1 MKPCLDYAMDY
12 IYRFPKSERELRIQ
26 LSKKWYFGNEIDYS
40 VDQMKKKGFVDD
52 ANFATMYI
60 ESELIH
66 KGKPSVIIYKKL
78 LEKWI
83 DKQILRDLMEKF
95 EVKASDGI
103 SERIKKEI
111 ERMKKLG
118 DEWVVIIQKLMRRGY
133 TVSQI
138 KECLKEKD

>member
-95 EVKASDGI
+95 ETQASDGI
-103 SERIKKEI
+103 NERIKKEI

>member
-95 EVKASDGI
+95 ETQASDGI
-103 SERIKKEI
+103 NERIKKEI

-138 KECLKEKD
+138 KECLREKD